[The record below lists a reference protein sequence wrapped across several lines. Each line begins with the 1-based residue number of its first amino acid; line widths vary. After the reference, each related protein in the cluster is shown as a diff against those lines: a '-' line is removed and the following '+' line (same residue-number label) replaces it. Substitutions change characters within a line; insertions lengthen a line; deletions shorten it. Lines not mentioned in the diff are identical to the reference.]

1 MNILGAVKRTPRW
14 VKILSA
20 VILVPVFLL
29 TGLYLSITVSS
40 WPEDYF
46 WVEREEATMPV
57 WVRGN
62 IDSGVFVV
70 FNHGGPGSVGTLESI
85 IEVNPGDGNLGN
97 ESPIKVLEEEYA
109 VVYWDQRHSGMS
121 KGSADPDDSTPD
133 SFGEDLALVIDE
145 LESRYDIESLF
156 IIGQSWGH
164 TVATSYLANLDSWE
178 ENQARVDGYIAY
190 KGNQELQQAYVV
202 ARERILA
209 HAEEQVANGV
219 DVEYWQEAA
228 EFYEQR
234 PVISEATDF
243 MHHIEYTYGV
253 MDSSISLMS
262 RITNSVRASLFSPF
276 NGLRLAPNNSKT
288 VQSEEFMSYIVSD
301 TSLTDVIPRIE
312 VPTLLVYGRNDLVA
326 PVEVGEFIYNEIGTS
341 QADKELVV
349 LERSRHGA
357 EDDDIAEFQAAII
370 GFIEEYR

>member
-1 MNILGAVKRTPRW
+1 MDIRGAVKRWPRW
-14 VKILSA
+14 VKVLSA

-29 TGLYLSITVSS
+29 TGLYLSIAVSF
-40 WPEDYF
+40 WPDDYF
-46 WVEREEATMPV
+46 WVEREDAVMPV
-57 WVRGN
+57 WVEGN

-85 IEVNPGDGNLGN
+85 IEVSPGNGQMGN
-97 ESPIKVLEEEYA
+97 ESPIKVLEEQYA

-121 KGSADPDDSTPD
+121 KGSADPNDSTPD
-133 SFGEDLALVIDE
+133 SFGEDLALVVDE
-145 LESRYDIESLF
+145 LDARYDIQSLF
-156 IIGQSWGH
+156 LIGQSWGH
-164 TVATSYLANLDSWE
+164 TVATSYLANLE
-178 ENQARVDGYIAY
+178 EWADNQARVDGYIAY

-202 ARERILA
+202 ARERILV
-209 HAEEQVANGV
+209 HAQEQVTNGV
-219 DVEYWQEAA
+219 DVEYWQEAE

-234 PVISEATDF
+234 PVITEATDF

-262 RITNSVRASLFSPF
+262 RIMNSVRASLFSPF

-288 VQSEEFMSYIVSD
+288 VQAEEFMSYIVSD

-326 PVEVGEFIYNEIGTS
+326 PVEVGEFIYTEIGTS
-341 QADKELVV
+341 DADKELVV
-349 LERSRHGA
+349 LEQSRHGA
-357 EDDDIAEFQAAII
+357 EDEDVAKFQAAIVR
-370 GFIEEYR
+370 FIEEYR